1 MNMLS
6 SFDKIPLL
14 AVMLI
19 FVLSMVIFI
28 EIGFRVGTRHQGKP
42 HKAQMAQVR
51 AIMGASLGLL
61 AFMLAFSFSM
71 AQQHFEQ
78 RTQAYMLEISA
89 IDSAYRGADLLHGDA
104 PLVAKDVLRRFAALR
119 LRTSAAAK
127 AADMQAVFDMIRE
140 SEQMHDQLWSMAE
153 DAMSGGGEGAATG
166 IFAQSVLAMIDA
178 HDARIQAAMFNRISP
193 VIWITLFLMSLLS
206 MIVMGYQAGLTGTR
220 SSLATWTLAITFSAV
235 MSLVTD
241 LDRPNMSLFSMNQ
254 QLMVEL
260 ENRMVEDQYSSNP
273 GVGRG

>member
-1 MNMLS
+1 MMAFIDQFPLMLVLIIS
-6 SFDKIPLL
+6 VL
-14 AVMLI
+14 A
-19 FVLSMVIFI
+19 MVAFI
-28 EIGFRVGTRHQGKP
+28 EIGFRIGQRHQSKP

-89 IDSAYRGADLLHGDA
+89 IDSAYRGADLLDGDL
-104 PLVAKDVLRRFAALR
+104 PGVAKDILRNFAALR
-119 LRTSAAAK
+119 LETVAAVRAS
-127 AADMQAVFDMIRE
+127 DRQRVFEMIRE
-140 SEQMHDQLWSMAE
+140 SEGMHDQLWSLAESAMAG
-153 DAMSGGGEGAATG
+153 AGEGADTG
-166 IFAQSVLAMIDA
+166 IFAQSVLGMIDA
-178 HDARIQAAMFNRISP
+178 HDARLQATLFNRISP
-193 VIWITLFLMSLLS
+193 VIWLTLFLMALLS

-220 SSLATWTLAITFSAV
+220 SSIATWTLAITFSAV
-235 MSLVTD
+235 MALVTD

-260 ENRMVEDQYSSNP
+260 HNRMDNSNQLP
-273 GVGRG
+273 QLIAPQE